1 VIVESLLGGLFGG
14 LLRLAPEALK
24 FFDRKNEREH
34 ELRMLGAEMEFAK
47 IRGEIAM
54 RQTEAAISVSELDAI
69 MQATKEQGQ
78 TARAAGKFVSALS
91 ALVRPVVTYWFVAL
105 YTAHKAAAM
114 LMAMEQSGDWREV
127 MVTSWGDQ
135 DWAIFSMLLGF
146 WFIGRAWEREKPR
159 AGGA

>member
-1 VIVESLLGGLFGG
+1 MIAESLLGGLFGG
-14 LLRLAPEALK
+14 LLRIAPEALK

-34 ELRMLGAEMEFAK
+34 ELRLLQAEMEFARV
-47 IRGEIAM
+47 RGEIAM
-54 RQTEAAISVSELDAI
+54 RQTEAAISVAELDAI
-69 MQATKEQGQ
+69 VTATREQGQ
-78 TARAAGKFVSALS
+78 TARAAGKLVSALS

-105 YTAHKAAAM
+105 YTAHKVAALSLAY
-114 LMAMEQSGDWREV
+114 AQAGDWREV
-127 MVTSWGDQ
+127 MAAGWGDQ